1 MPDVTLE
8 PCGLEQ
14 RATLDNLFQLYTH
27 DFSEQW
33 AGQARGELQ
42 ENGRFADYP
51 HLDSYWADPKRQAY
65 LVRADGAVAGLV
77 LINDHSHSGK
87 PVDFSVA
94 EFFIVRKHRRGG
106 VGSAATRSVVASKP
120 GQWEMAVARRNRG
133 ALVFWRQVASD
144 LAVPGTIEES
154 DQDDD
159 RWNGFILRFKV
170 A

>member
-1 MPDVTLE
+1 MPKVTLE
-8 PCGLEQ
+8 PCGAE
-14 RATLDNLFQLYTH
+14 RRTTLDNLFQLYTH

-33 AGQARGELQ
+33 AGQDRGELG
-42 ENGRFADYP
+42 EDGRFPDYP
-51 HLDSYWADPKRQAY
+51 DLDGYWSDPKRQAY
-65 LVRADGAVAGLV
+65 LVRAKGHVAGFV

-133 ALVFWRQVASD
+133 ALVFWRQVAAE
-144 LAVPGTIEES
+144 LGVAGTVEES

-159 RWNGFILRFKV
+159 RWNGFILRFMV